1 MNAHIITIG
10 DEILIGQTL
19 NTNAAYIGS
28 KLVDI
33 QVFVKKSSV
42 VADQEEEILKEFKL
56 CWENNDLV
64 VVTGGLGP
72 THDDITRQCVV
83 KFFNTELVQNKD
95 VLEDIKTM
103 FVKRGRE
110 VTKLNEGQAL
120 VPKIAKVI
128 HNLRGTAPGFWIEK
142 KNKIFIVMPGVPFEM
157 QEMMENFV
165 IPSLKE
171 KLQNPKEISLRKSL
185 QTTGIPESELYEK
198 LGNLD
203 ELLEGARL
211 AFLPS
216 QFGVKLRITVRGI
229 TEDEARNKLTEV
241 EQRIRS
247 KVGRFIFSR
256 EEESLE
262 EVVAR
267 LLKER
272 GLTISL
278 AESCTGG
285 GLANVLT
292 NVSGASSYFER
303 GIVSYSNAAKV
314 EILKVLEDTIS
325 EHGAVSLEVARQ
337 MAEGVKSISGTDLGI
352 SITGIMGPT
361 GATTDKPVGLVYIGL
376 CDEMVCTAKEFR
388 FGDDRIINKER
399 TIQAALDM
407 IRKHLLG
414 ISLDG

>member
-1 MNAHIITIG
+1 MDAHIITIG

-33 QVFVKKSSV
+33 QVYVKKSSV
-42 VADQEEEILKEFKL
+42 VADQEGEILKEFKH
-56 CWENNDLV
+56 CWETNDLL

-72 THDDITRQCVV
+72 THDDITRQCIV
-83 KFFNTELVQNKD
+83 KFFNTELFQNKE

-103 FVKRGRE
+103 FIKRGRE
-110 VTKLNEGQAL
+110 MTKVNEGQAL

-128 HNLRGTAPGFWIEK
+128 RNSRGTAPGFWIEK
-142 KNKIFIVMPGVPFEM
+142 KNKIFISMPGVPYEM
-157 QEMMENFV
+157 KEMMENFV
-165 IPSLKE
+165 LPALKE
-171 KLQNPKEISLRKSL
+171 KLKNPKEISLRKTL
-185 QTTGIPESELYEK
+185 QTTGIPESALFEK

-203 ELLEGARL
+203 EILEGAKL

-216 QFGVKLRITVRGI
+216 QFGVKLRITARER
-229 TEDEARNKLTEV
+229 TEEEAKDKLTEV

-262 EVVAR
+262 DVVAK

-272 GLTISL
+272 GLTISV

-285 GLANVLT
+285 GLANALT
-292 NVSGASSYFER
+292 NVSGASAYFER
-303 GIVSYSNAAKV
+303 GIVSYSNASKV
-314 EILKVLEDTIS
+314 EILKVLEDNIT
-325 EHGAVSLEVARQ
+325 EHGAVSVEVARQ
-337 MAEGVKSISGTDLGI
+337 MAEGVKSISGTDIGI
-352 SITGIMGPT
+352 SVTGIMGPT

-376 CDEMVCTAKEFR
+376 CDDKVCTAKEFR
-388 FGDDRIINKER
+388 FGDDRIINKQR

-407 IRKHLLG
+407 VRKHLLG

>member
-33 QVFVKKSSV
+33 QVYVKKSSV
-42 VADQEEEILKEFKL
+42 VADKEEDILKEFKE

-83 KFFNTELVQNKD
+83 KFFNTELVQNND

-103 FVKRGRE
+103 FAKRGRE
-110 VTKLNEGQAL
+110 VTKVNEGQAL

-128 HNLRGTAPGFWIEK
+128 QNSRGTAPGFWIEK
-142 KNKIFIVMPGVPFEM
+142 KNKIFVVMPGVPFEM
-157 QEMMENFV
+157 KEMMEDFV
-165 IPSLKE
+165 LPDLKE
-171 KLQNPKEISLRKSL
+171 RLHNPKTISLRETL
-185 QTTGIPESELYEK
+185 QTTGIAESALFEK
-198 LGNLD
+198 LGNLN
-203 ELLEGARL
+203 ELLEGAKL

-216 QFGVKLRITVRGI
+216 QFGVKLRITA
-229 TEDEARNKLTEV
+229 TEKTEEKAKNKLTEI

-247 KVGRFIFSR
+247 KAGRFIFSR
-256 EEESLE
+256 DEEYLE

-292 NVSGASSYFER
+292 NVTGASAYFER
-303 GIVSYSNAAKV
+303 GIVSYSNASKV

-337 MAEGVKSISGTDLGI
+337 MAEGVKSISGTDLGV

-361 GATTDKPVGLVYIGL
+361 GATTGKPVGLVYIGL
-376 CDEMVCTAKEFR
+376 CDDKVCTAKEFT
-388 FGDDRIINKER
+388 FGDDRIINKQR

>member
-1 MNAHIITIG
+1 M
-10 DEILIGQTL
+10 
-19 NTNAAYIGS
+19 
-28 KLVDI
+28 
-33 QVFVKKSSV
+33 
-42 VADQEEEILKEFKL
+42 
-56 CWENNDLV
+56 
-64 VVTGGLGP
+64 
-72 THDDITRQCVV
+72 
-83 KFFNTELVQNKD
+83 
-95 VLEDIKTM
+95 
-103 FVKRGRE
+103 
-110 VTKLNEGQAL
+110 
-120 VPKIAKVI
+120 
-128 HNLRGTAPGFWIEK
+128 
-142 KNKIFIVMPGVPFEM
+142 
-157 QEMMENFV
+157 
-165 IPSLKE
+165 
-171 KLQNPKEISLRKSL
+171 
-185 QTTGIPESELYEK
+185 QTTGIPESELFEK
-198 LGNLD
+198 LGNLN

-216 QFGVKLRITVRGI
+216 QFGVKLRITAREK
-229 TEDEARNKLTEV
+229 TDEEAKDKLTEI

-256 EEESLE
+256 EEELLE
-262 EVVAR
+262 EVVAK

-292 NVSGASSYFER
+292 NVSGASAYFER
-303 GIVSYSNAAKV
+303 GIVSYSNASKV
-314 EILKVLEDTIS
+314 EILKVLEDTLA

-376 CDEMVCTAKEFR
+376 CDDKVCTAREFR
-388 FGDDRIINKER
+388 FGDERIINKQR

>member
-1 MNAHIITIG
+1 MDAHIITIG

-28 KLVDI
+28 ALANM

-42 VADQEEEILKEFKL
+42 VADQEGEILKEFKH
-56 CWENNDLV
+56 CWESNDLV
-64 VVTGGLGP
+64 MVTGGLGP
-72 THDDITRQCVV
+72 THDDVTRQCIV

-95 VLEDIKTM
+95 VLENINTM
-103 FVKRGRE
+103 FAKRGRE
-110 VTKLNEGQAL
+110 VTKVNEGQAL

-128 HNLRGTAPGFWIEK
+128 QNSRGTAPGFWIEK
-142 KNKIFIVMPGVPFEM
+142 KNKIFIAMPGVPFEM
-157 QEMMENFV
+157 KEMMKNFV
-165 IPSLKE
+165 LPALKE
-171 KLQNPKEISLRKSL
+171 KLKNPKEISLRKIL
-185 QTTGIPESELYEK
+185 QTTGIPESELFEK

-203 ELLEGARL
+203 ELLEGAKL

-216 QFGVKLRITVRGI
+216 QFGVKLRITTREK
-229 TEDEARNKLTEV
+229 TEEEAKDKLTEI

-262 EVVAR
+262 EVVAK

-285 GLANVLT
+285 GLANALT
-292 NVSGASSYFER
+292 NVTGASAYFER
-303 GIVSYSNAAKV
+303 GIVSYSNASKV
-314 EILKVLEDTIS
+314 EILKVFEDTLA

-376 CDEMVCTAKEFR
+376 CDEKVCTAKEFR
-388 FGDDRIINKER
+388 FGDDRIINKQR

>member
-1 MNAHIITIG
+1 M
-10 DEILIGQTL
+10 
-19 NTNAAYIGS
+19 
-28 KLVDI
+28 
-33 QVFVKKSSV
+33 
-42 VADQEEEILKEFKL
+42 
-56 CWENNDLV
+56 
-64 VVTGGLGP
+64 
-72 THDDITRQCVV
+72 
-83 KFFNTELVQNKD
+83 
-95 VLEDIKTM
+95 
-103 FVKRGRE
+103 
-110 VTKLNEGQAL
+110 
-120 VPKIAKVI
+120 
-128 HNLRGTAPGFWIEK
+128 
-142 KNKIFIVMPGVPFEM
+142 
-157 QEMMENFV
+157 
-165 IPSLKE
+165 
-171 KLQNPKEISLRKSL
+171 
-185 QTTGIPESELYEK
+185 
-198 LGNLD
+198 GNLD

-216 QFGVKLRITVRGI
+216 QFGVKLRITTREK
-229 TEDEARNKLTEV
+229 TEEEAKDKLTEI

-262 EVVAR
+262 EVVAK

-285 GLANVLT
+285 GLANALT
-292 NVSGASSYFER
+292 NVTGASAYFER
-303 GIVSYSNAAKV
+303 GIISYSNASKV
-314 EILKVLEDTIS
+314 EILKVLEDTLA

-376 CDEMVCTAKEFR
+376 CDEKVCTAKEFR
-388 FGDDRIINKER
+388 FGDDRIINKQR

>member
-1 MNAHIITIG
+1 
-10 DEILIGQTL
+10 
-19 NTNAAYIGS
+19 
-28 KLVDI
+28 
-33 QVFVKKSSV
+33 
-42 VADQEEEILKEFKL
+42 VADQEGEILKEFKH
-56 CWENNDLV
+56 CWENNDLL

-72 THDDITRQCVV
+72 THDDITRQCIV
-83 KFFNTELVQNKD
+83 KFFNTELFQNKE

-103 FVKRGRE
+103 FIKRGRE
-110 VTKLNEGQAL
+110 MTKVNEGQAL

-128 HNLRGTAPGFWIEK
+128 RNSRGTAPGFWIEK
-142 KNKIFIVMPGVPFEM
+142 KNKIFISMPGVPYEM
-157 QEMMENFV
+157 KEMMENFV
-165 IPSLKE
+165 LPALKE
-171 KLQNPKEISLRKSL
+171 KLKNPKEISLRKTL
-185 QTTGIPESELYEK
+185 QTTGIPESALFEK

-203 ELLEGARL
+203 EILEGAKL

-216 QFGVKLRITVRGI
+216 QFGVKLRITARER
-229 TEDEARNKLTEV
+229 TEEEAKDKLTEV

-262 EVVAR
+262 DVVAK

-272 GLTISL
+272 GLTISV

-285 GLANVLT
+285 GLANALT
-292 NVSGASSYFER
+292 NVSGASAYFER
-303 GIVSYSNAAKV
+303 GIVSYSNASKV
-314 EILKVLEDTIS
+314 EILKVLEDNIT

-337 MAEGVKSISGTDLGI
+337 MAEGVKSTSGTDIGI
-352 SITGIMGPT
+352 SVTGIMGPT

-376 CDEMVCTAKEFR
+376 CDDKVCTAKEFR
-388 FGDDRIINKER
+388 FGDDRIINKQR

-407 IRKHLLG
+407 VRKHLLG

>member
-33 QVFVKKSSV
+33 QVYVKKSSV
-42 VADQEEEILKEFKL
+42 VSDVEEEILKEFKQ

-64 VVTGGLGP
+64 IATGGLGP

-83 KFFNTELVQNKD
+83 KFFNTELMRNNE

-103 FVKRGRE
+103 FAKKGRE
-110 VTKLNEGQAL
+110 VTKINEGQAL

-128 HNLRGTAPGFWIEK
+128 RNSHGTAPGFWIEK
-142 KNKIFIVMPGVPFEM
+142 KNKIFVVMPGVPIEM

-165 IPSLKE
+165 LSSLKE
-171 KLQNPKEISLRKSL
+171 KLQNPKEISLRKTL
-185 QTTGIPESELYEK
+185 QTTGIPESTLFEK
-198 LGNLD
+198 LGNLE
-203 ELLEGARL
+203 ELLDGAKL

-216 QFGVKLRITVRGI
+216 QYGVKLRITAKEK
-229 TEDEARNKLTEV
+229 TEDEAKNKITEV

-247 KVGRFIFSR
+247 KVGRFIYSR
-256 EEESLE
+256 EDESLE

-285 GLANVLT
+285 GLANELT
-292 NVSGASSYFER
+292 NVSGASAYFER
-303 GIVSYSNAAKV
+303 GIVSYSNASKV
-314 EILKVLEDTIS
+314 EILKVLEDTIA
-325 EHGAVSLEVARQ
+325 EYGAVSLEVARQ
-337 MAEGVKSISGTDLGI
+337 MAEGVKSISGTDLGV

-376 CDEMVCTAKEFR
+376 CDDKVCTAKEFT
-388 FGDDRIINKER
+388 FGDDRIINKQK

-407 IRKHLLG
+407 IRKYLLG
-414 ISLDG
+414 ISLDA

>member
-1 MNAHIITIG
+1 MDAHIITIG

-33 QVFVKKSSV
+33 QVYVKKSSV
-42 VADQEEEILKEFKL
+42 VADQEGEILKEFKH
-56 CWENNDLV
+56 CWENNDLL

-72 THDDITRQCVV
+72 THDDITRQCIV
-83 KFFNTELVQNKD
+83 KFFNTELFQNKE

-103 FVKRGRE
+103 FIKRGRE
-110 VTKLNEGQAL
+110 MTKVNEGQAL

-128 HNLRGTAPGFWIEK
+128 RNSRGTAPGFWIEK
-142 KNKIFIVMPGVPFEM
+142 KNKIFISMPGVPYEM
-157 QEMMENFV
+157 KEMMENFV
-165 IPSLKE
+165 LPALKE
-171 KLQNPKEISLRKSL
+171 KLKNPKEISLRKTL
-185 QTTGIPESELYEK
+185 QTTGIPESALFEK

-203 ELLEGARL
+203 EILEGAKL

-216 QFGVKLRITVRGI
+216 QFGVKLRITARER
-229 TEDEARNKLTEV
+229 TEEEAKDKLTEV

-262 EVVAR
+262 DVVAK

-272 GLTISL
+272 GLTISV

-285 GLANVLT
+285 GLANALT
-292 NVSGASSYFER
+292 NVSGASAYFER
-303 GIVSYSNAAKV
+303 GIVSYSNASKV
-314 EILKVLEDTIS
+314 EILKVLEDNIT

-337 MAEGVKSISGTDLGI
+337 MAEGVKSISGTDIGI
-352 SITGIMGPT
+352 SVTGIMGPT

-376 CDEMVCTAKEFR
+376 CDDKVCTAKEFR
-388 FGDDRIINKER
+388 FGDDRIINKQR

-407 IRKHLLG
+407 VRKHLLG

>member
-1 MNAHIITIG
+1 MDAHIITIG

-19 NTNAAYIGS
+19 NTNAAYIGG
-28 KLVDI
+28 KLADI

-42 VADQEEEILKEFKL
+42 VADQEQEILKEFKN

-72 THDDITRQCVV
+72 THDDVTRQCIV

-95 VLEDIKTM
+95 VLEEIKTM
-103 FVKRGRE
+103 FAKRGRE
-110 VTKLNEGQAL
+110 VTKVNEGQAL
-120 VPKIAKVI
+120 VPKISKVI
-128 HNLRGTAPGFWIEK
+128 RNSRGTAPGFWIEK
-142 KNKIFIVMPGVPFEM
+142 KNKIFIAMPGVPFEM
-157 QEMMENFV
+157 KEMMENFV
-165 IPSLKE
+165 LPALKE
-171 KLQNPKEISLRKSL
+171 KLKSPTEISLRKTL
-185 QTTGIPESELYEK
+185 QTTGIPESELFEK

-216 QFGVKLRITVRGI
+216 QFGVKLRITTREK
-229 TEDEARNKLTEV
+229 TEEEAKDKLTEI

-256 EEESLE
+256 EEELLE
-262 EVVAR
+262 EVVAK

-292 NVSGASSYFER
+292 NVSGASAYFER
-303 GIVSYSNAAKV
+303 GIVSYSNASKV
-314 EILKVLEDTIS
+314 EILKVLEDTLA

-376 CDEMVCTAKEFR
+376 CDDKVCTAREFR
-388 FGDDRIINKER
+388 FGDERIINKQR

>member
-1 MNAHIITIG
+1 MDAHIITIG

-19 NTNAAYIGS
+19 NTNAAYIGG
-28 KLVDI
+28 KLADI

-42 VADQEEEILKEFKL
+42 VADQEQEILKEFKN

-72 THDDITRQCVV
+72 THDDVTRQCIV

-95 VLEDIKTM
+95 VLEEIKTM
-103 FVKRGRE
+103 FAKRGRE
-110 VTKLNEGQAL
+110 VTKVNEGQAL
-120 VPKIAKVI
+120 VPKISKVI
-128 HNLRGTAPGFWIEK
+128 RNSRGTAPGFWIEK
-142 KNKIFIVMPGVPFEM
+142 KNKIFIAMPGVPFEM
-157 QEMMENFV
+157 KEMMENFV
-165 IPSLKE
+165 LPALKE
-171 KLQNPKEISLRKSL
+171 KLKSPTEISLRKTL
-185 QTTGIPESELYEK
+185 QTTGIPESELFEK
-198 LGNLD
+198 LGNLN

-216 QFGVKLRITVRGI
+216 QFGVKLRITAREK
-229 TEDEARNKLTEV
+229 TDEEAKDKLTEI

-256 EEESLE
+256 EEELLE
-262 EVVAR
+262 EVVAK

-292 NVSGASSYFER
+292 NVSGASAYFER
-303 GIVSYSNAAKV
+303 GIVSYSNASKV
-314 EILKVLEDTIS
+314 EILKVLEDTLA

-376 CDEMVCTAKEFR
+376 CDDKVCTAREFR
-388 FGDDRIINKER
+388 FGDERIINKQR

>member
-19 NTNAAYIGS
+19 NTNAAFIGS

-33 QVFVKKSSV
+33 QIYVKKSSV
-42 VADQEEEILKEFKL
+42 VADNEEEILKEFKQ
-56 CWENNDLV
+56 CWEGNDLV
-64 VVTGGLGP
+64 IVTGGLGP

-95 VLEDIKTM
+95 VLEDIKSM
-103 FVKRGRE
+103 FAKRGRE
-110 VTKLNEGQAL
+110 ITKINVGQAL
-120 VPKIAKVI
+120 VPKISKVI
-128 HNLRGTAPGFWIEK
+128 RNRRGTAPGFWIEK
-142 KNKIFIVMPGVPFEM
+142 KDKIFIVMPGVPFEM
-157 QEMMENFV
+157 KEMMEDYV
-165 IPSLKE
+165 LPQLHK
-171 KLQNPKEISLRKSL
+171 KLQNPEFFSLRKTL
-185 QTTGIPESELYEK
+185 HTTGIPESALFEK

-203 ELLEGARL
+203 ELLNGARL

-216 QFGVKLRITVRGI
+216 QFGVKLRIT
-229 TEDEARNKLTEV
+229 AREKNEGDAKNKLSEV
-241 EQRIRS
+241 EQKIRGLA
-247 KVGRFIFSR
+247 GRYIYSR
-256 EEESLE
+256 DEELLE

-292 NVSGASSYFER
+292 NVSGASAYFER
-303 GIVSYSNAAKV
+303 GIVSYSNASKV
-314 EILKVLEDTIS
+314 EILKVVEDTIV

-352 SITGIMGPT
+352 SVTGIMGPT
-361 GATTDKPVGLVYIGL
+361 GATTGKPVGLVYIGL
-376 CDEMVCTAKEFR
+376 CDDKVCTAREFT
-388 FGDDRIINKER
+388 FGDDRIINKQR

-414 ISLDG
+414 IALDG

>member
-1 MNAHIITIG
+1 MDAHIITIG

-19 NTNAAYIGS
+19 NTNAAYLGG

-42 VADQEEEILKEFKL
+42 VADQEGEILKEFKN

-64 VVTGGLGP
+64 VATGGLGP

-83 KFFNTELVQNKD
+83 KFFNTELVQSKE

-103 FVKRGRE
+103 FTKRGRE
-110 VTKLNEGQAL
+110 ITKVNEGQAL

-128 HNLRGTAPGFWIEK
+128 RNSRGTAPGFWIEK
-142 KNKIFIVMPGVPFEM
+142 KNKIFIAMPGVPFEM
-157 QEMMENFV
+157 KEMMENFV
-165 IPSLKE
+165 LPALKE
-171 KLQNPKEISLRKSL
+171 RLKNPKEISLRKTL
-185 QTTGIPESELYEK
+185 QTTGIPESALFEK

-203 ELLEGARL
+203 EILEGAKL

-216 QFGVKLRITVRGI
+216 QFGVKLRITAREKN
-229 TEDEARNKLTEV
+229 EDEAKDKLTEV

-247 KVGRFIFSR
+247 KVGRYIFSR

-262 EVVAR
+262 YVVAK

-272 GLTISL
+272 GLTISV

-285 GLANVLT
+285 GLANALT
-292 NVSGASSYFER
+292 NVSGASAYFER
-303 GIVSYSNAAKV
+303 GIVSYSNASKV
-314 EILKVLEDTIS
+314 EILKVLEDTIA

-352 SITGIMGPT
+352 SVTGIMGPT

-376 CDEMVCTAKEFR
+376 CDDKVCTAKEFR
-388 FGDDRIINKER
+388 FGDDRIINKQR
-399 TIQAALDM
+399 TIQSALDM
-407 IRKHLLG
+407 VRRHLLG

>member
-33 QVFVKKSSV
+33 QVYVKRSSV
-42 VADQEEEILKEFKL
+42 VSDEEEEILKEFKQ

-72 THDDITRQCVV
+72 THDDITRQCIV
-83 KFFNTELVQNKD
+83 KFFNTELIQSKE

-103 FVKRGRE
+103 FAKRGRE
-110 VTKLNEGQAL
+110 VTKINEGQAL
-120 VPKIAKVI
+120 VPKIGKVMR
-128 HNLRGTAPGFWIEK
+128 NSRGTAPGFWIEK
-142 KNKIFIVMPGVPFEM
+142 KNRIFIVMPGVPFEM
-157 QEMMENFV
+157 KEMMESFV
-165 IPSLKE
+165 LPALKE
-171 KLQNPKEISLRKSL
+171 RLQNPKEISLRKTL
-185 QTTGIPESELYEK
+185 QTTGIPESGLFEK

-203 ELLEGARL
+203 ELLEGAKL

-216 QFGVKLRITVRGI
+216 QFGVKLRITSREK
-229 TEDEARNKLTEV
+229 TEEEARNKITEV

-285 GLANVLT
+285 GLANALT
-292 NVSGASSYFER
+292 NVSGASAYFER
-303 GIVSYSNAAKV
+303 GIVSYSNASKV
-314 EILKVLEDTIS
+314 EILKVLEDTIA
-325 EHGAVSLEVARQ
+325 EHGAVSIEVSRQ
-337 MAEGVKSISGTDLGI
+337 MAEGVKSISGTDLGV

-361 GATTDKPVGLVYIGL
+361 GATTGKPVGLVYIGL
-376 CDEMVCTAKEFR
+376 CDDRVCTAKEFR
-388 FGDDRIINKER
+388 FGDDRIINKQR

>member
-1 MNAHIITIG
+1 MDAHIITIG

-28 KLVDI
+28 TLANM

-42 VADQEEEILKEFKL
+42 VADQEGEILKEFKH
-56 CWENNDLV
+56 CWESNDLV

-72 THDDITRQCVV
+72 THDDVTRQCIV

-95 VLEDIKTM
+95 VLENINTM
-103 FVKRGRE
+103 FAKRGRE
-110 VTKLNEGQAL
+110 VTKVNEGQAL

-128 HNLRGTAPGFWIEK
+128 QNSRGTAPGFWIEK
-142 KNKIFIVMPGVPFEM
+142 KNKIFIAMPGVPFEM
-157 QEMMENFV
+157 KEMMKNFV
-165 IPSLKE
+165 LPALKE
-171 KLQNPKEISLRKSL
+171 KLKNPKEISLRKIL
-185 QTTGIPESELYEK
+185 QTTGIPESELFEK

-216 QFGVKLRITVRGI
+216 QFGVKLRITTREK
-229 TEDEARNKLTEV
+229 TEEEAKDKLTEI

-262 EVVAR
+262 EVVAK

-285 GLANVLT
+285 GLANALT
-292 NVSGASSYFER
+292 NVTGASAYFER
-303 GIVSYSNAAKV
+303 GIVSYSNASKV
-314 EILKVLEDTIS
+314 EILKVLEDTLA

-376 CDEMVCTAKEFR
+376 CDEKVCTAKEFR
-388 FGDDRIINKER
+388 FGDDRIINKQR